1 MKYFCI
7 SKNHIIYFLVLFF
20 ICVNLTQI
28 YGYVTTF
35 REGNKLPKIKKPK
48 GVSIPKGSNP
58 ISNIVDKAKDVGNTI
73 DKGANVVGNTLEQG
87 ANIVGNT
94 LEDVTNKAVDGA
106 QNITGDLLGNLNVLN
121 ALKKLIEPVINLKNV
136 VNDTLDFLQD
146 F

>member
-7 SKNHIIYFLVLFF
+7 NKNHIIYFLVLFF
-20 ICVNLTQI
+20 IGVNLRQI
-28 YGYVTTF
+28 YGYLTTF
-35 REGNKLPKIKKPK
+35 REGWKPK
-48 GVSIPKGSNP
+48 FKRPKVPNP
-58 ISNIVDKAKDVGNTI
+58 ISNIVDKAKD
-73 DKGANVVGNTLEQG
+73 VGNTLEQG

-121 ALKKLIEPVINLKNV
+121 ALKKLIDPILNLKNV
-136 VNDTLDFLQD
+136 VNDTLDFLED